1 MTYANLLVIYLKCGP
16 FNNIFNRKD
25 NKMDTTKWKSVA
37 VRSDDYETIRKL
49 AKKTYRA
56 PGGTISFLLHEYK
69 KNNQF

>member
-1 MTYANLLVIYLKCGP
+1 MRL
-16 FNNIFNRKD
+16 
-25 NKMDTTKWKSVA
+25 KMDTTKWKSVA

-69 KNNQF
+69 KNNPF